1 MTRIS
6 VPLQAVGLTAALVAS
21 ASMAGA
27 APQATNAN
35 RSRNLPAAV
44 SKAIQDNRPGVEI
57 DKLTVEKE
65 NGITFYDF
73 EFKADQGEM
82 DVAEDGTVLDIA
94 TVIQMKDVPE
104 AAAAAITNAAKGRAI
119 KRIERSEVRAEI
131 VKEGGKGR
139 ISKLSTPRYVY
150 EAELSNGEIEV
161 TAEGKVIK
169 IGK

>member
-1 MTRIS
+1 MTRTRVS
-6 VPLQAVGLTAALVAS
+6 LHAVGVAAVLVLCAET
-21 ASMAGA
+21 AGA
-27 APQATNAN
+27 SPQTK
-35 RSRNLPAAV
+35 SRKIPAAV
-44 SKAIQDNRPGVEI
+44 NKAVQDNRPGAEV

-65 NGITFYDF
+65 NGIVFYDF

-104 AAAAAITNAAKGRAI
+104 AAAAAISKAAKGRTI
-119 KRIERSEVRAEI
+119 KRVERSEVRAEI

-139 ISKLSTPRYVY
+139 ITTLPTPKYVY
-150 EAELSNGEIEV
+150 EAELSRGEIEV

>member
-1 MTRIS
+1 MARMGL
-6 VPLQAVGLTAALVAS
+6 PLQSVGLAAALVAS
-21 ASMAGA
+21 VAMVAMVGA
-27 APQATNAN
+27 APQGK
-35 RSRNLPAAV
+35 RNIPPAV
-44 SKAIQDNRPGVEI
+44 SKAIQDNRPGAEI

-65 NGITFYDF
+65 NGIAFYDF

-94 TVIQMKDVPE
+94 TVIQMTDVPE
-104 AAAAAITNAAKGRAI
+104 AAAAAIRNAAKGRAI
-119 KRIERSEVRAEI
+119 KRVERSEVRAEI

-139 ISKLSTPRYVY
+139 ISKLSTPKYVY

-161 TAEGKVIK
+161 TAEGKIIK

>member
-1 MTRIS
+1 MS
-6 VPLQAVGLTAALVAS
+6 AALQAVGFTAALVAS

-27 APQATNAN
+27 AAQAKNADK
-35 RSRNLPAAV
+35 SRNLPAAV
-44 SKAIQDNRPGVEI
+44 SKAIQDNRPGAEI
-57 DKLTVEKE
+57 DKVTVEKE
-65 NGITFYDF
+65 NGILFYDF

-104 AAAAAITNAAKGRAI
+104 AAAAAITKAAKGRAM

-131 VKEGGKGR
+131 VKEAGKAR
-139 ISKLSTPRYVY
+139 ISTLSTPRYVY
-150 EAELSNGEIEV
+150 EAELSSGEVEV

-169 IGK
+169 ISK